1 MTHRRLRRQSVIETL
16 RDGSWLALQSGGL
29 VHGDLITLDDNQV
42 RRGDVSTASI
52 V

>member
-1 MTHRRLRRQSVIETL
+1 MTHRRLRRQSVVETL

-42 RRGDVSTASI
+42 RRAPLARQAPL
-52 V
+52 

>member
-1 MTHRRLRRQSVIETL
+1 VVETL

-42 RRGDVSTASI
+42 RRSAAPTSTALI
-52 V
+52 L